1 MDSGAEETRGA
12 EKLWGQIK
20 EGFKNPGGAI
30 CVPVRKVTTKVTPP
44 WLVPGSFRLEGP
56 EAADPPPEGP
66 EAAGPPGASSEDTL
80 EADAHQSQA
89 LIYLINQAISHRE
102 ALLKEDPNAGGHL
115 SVISASDLREALLK
129 EATDGD
135 VSAGEKWCETG
146 HGAMP
151 ELGVAT
157 MGALLNLASR
167 PPDDEGE
174 EPVPETVPTA
184 EPVIGGLHAATLT
197 ATNKAASTLS
207 GMTPFSPFVPHK
219 PPTFAAVSSLPAAV
233 PPGPAADDDKASFTY
248 SYDEE
253 EPGLAR
259 AGSAATPLSSSAP
272 PASDCAPAPR
282 LHAAPCGP
290 EASCSFA
297 HSRSTLADEYYY
309 ETDVEETA
317 LSMRQAAAAAAAGP
331 AAAPAAAAASRTAA
345 ADEGKEAKEAED
357 VGCAPCPPGCPVPR
371 SHALRPHAL
380 HSTVPCST
388 VPCGALHG
396 GA

>member
-1 MDSGAEETRGA
+1 MQPGDLVLTLELEMKCTRASRAGMTMFRSNEVCALARRRAALCSTPMDSGAEETRGA

-30 CVPVRKVTTKVTPP
+30 CVPVRKVTTKVAPP

-66 EAAGPPGASSEDTL
+66 EAADPPGASSEGTL
-80 EADAHQSQA
+80 EADAQQSQA

-129 EATDGD
+129 EAADED
-135 VSAGEKWCETG
+135 ASAGEKWCESG

-174 EPVPETVPTA
+174 EPVPETAPAAGPVFGGLRAAAPTA
-184 EPVIGGLHAATLT
+184 TP
-197 ATNKAASTLS
+197 KAASTLP
-207 GMTPFSPFVPHK
+207 GMSPFIPFVPHK

-233 PPGPAADDDKASFTY
+233 PLGSAGDDDEASFTY
-248 SYDEE
+248 SYDEV

-282 LHAAPCGP
+282 LRAAPRP
-290 EASCSFA
+290 VA
-297 HSRSTLADEYYY
+297 
-309 ETDVEETA
+309 A
-317 LSMRQAAAAAAAGP
+317 LLTHVPPWQTSITTR
-331 AAAPAAAAASRTAA
+331 RTW
-345 ADEGKEAKEAED
+345 
-357 VGCAPCPPGCPVPR
+357 R
-371 SHALRPHAL
+371 RPL
-380 HSTVPCST
+380 SP
-388 VPCGALHG
+388 
-396 GA
+396 

>member
-1 MDSGAEETRGA
+1 MKCTRASRAGMTMFRSNEVCALARRRAALCSTPMDSGAEETRGA

-30 CVPVRKVTTKVTPP
+30 CVPVRKVTTKVAPP

-66 EAAGPPGASSEDTL
+66 EAADPPGASSEGTL
-80 EADAHQSQA
+80 EADAQQSQA

-129 EATDGD
+129 EAADED
-135 VSAGEKWCETG
+135 ASAGEKWCESG

-174 EPVPETVPTA
+174 EPVPETAPAAGPVFGGLRAAAPTA
-184 EPVIGGLHAATLT
+184 TP
-197 ATNKAASTLS
+197 KAASTLP
-207 GMTPFSPFVPHK
+207 GMSPFIPFVPHK

-233 PPGPAADDDKASFTY
+233 PLGSAGDDDEASFTY
-248 SYDEE
+248 SYDEV

-282 LHAAPCGP
+282 LRAAPSPGP
-290 EASCSFA
+290 VA
-297 HSRSTLADEYYY
+297 
-309 ETDVEETA
+309 A
-317 LSMRQAAAAAAAGP
+317 LLTRVPPWQTSITTR
-331 AAAPAAAAASRTAA
+331 RTW
-345 ADEGKEAKEAED
+345 
-357 VGCAPCPPGCPVPR
+357 R
-371 SHALRPHAL
+371 RPL
-380 HSTVPCST
+380 SP
-388 VPCGALHG
+388 
-396 GA
+396 